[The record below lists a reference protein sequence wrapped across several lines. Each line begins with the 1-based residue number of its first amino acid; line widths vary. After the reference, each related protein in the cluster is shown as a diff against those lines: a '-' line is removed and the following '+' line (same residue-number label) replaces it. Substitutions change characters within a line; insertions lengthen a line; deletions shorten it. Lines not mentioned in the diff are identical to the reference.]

1 MTRVLI
7 IGKGPAGL
15 SAAIYLKRAGID
27 VTVVGMGVGALEKA
41 ERIEN
46 YYGLETPLAGV
57 ELARR
62 GEEQAAALDIPVIE
76 DEIVGLTYEDRFVVV
91 GKEREYRAAAV
102 LLATGTSRKTLKID
116 GISEYEGKGISY
128 CAVCDAF
135 FYRGQDVAVIGDA
148 EFAAHEAQT
157 LANTSKTVTIFT
169 DGKPLSAELPEG
181 VQKNEEK
188 LVAVRGGDTVEAV
201 ELVGGKTVPVSGVFI
216 ALGVAGSADF
226 AKKIGAAVEN
236 GRILVDENM
245 ATTVP
250 GLYAAGDCIGGL
262 LQVAKAVS
270 DGAVAATSI
279 RKFLQNRS

>member
-15 SAAIYLKRAGID
+15 SAAIYLKRASID

-62 GEEQAAALDIPVIE
+62 GEEQAVTLDIPVIE

-91 GKEREYRAAAV
+91 GKKKEYRAEVV

-148 EFAAHEAQT
+148 EFAAHEAQI

-181 VQKNEEK
+181 VQKIEEK

-201 ELVGGKTVPVSGVFI
+201 ELVGGETVPVSGVFI
-216 ALGVAGSADF
+216 ALGVAGSTDF

-236 GRILVDENM
+236 GKILVDENM

-250 GLYAAGDCIGGL
+250 GLYAAGDCVGGL

-279 RKFLQNRS
+279 RKFLQNLG